1 MATSAVAP
9 SAKTLSMSKDRK
21 LLGKI
26 VGHLYIARK
35 IILEGGPCDISQVRH
50 EIRAMM
56 LGRMPHED
64 NSNNEAEEASSLKWW
79 LRKVVLLLRDV
90 QKVSDGVQSLPDD
103 MKKDLARLIKQGLN
117 LCSGSS
123 DARSEIKDA
132 TRLYKQLGGP
142 SYI

>member
-1 MATSAVAP
+1 
-9 SAKTLSMSKDRK
+9 MSKDRK

-35 IILEGGPCDISQVRH
+35 ILLEGGPCEMSQVRH
-50 EIRAMM
+50 EIRALM

-64 NSNNEAEEASSLKWW
+64 NSEAADASTLKGW

-90 QKVSDGVQSLPDD
+90 QKVSDGVPNLPDD

-117 LCSGSS
+117 LCAGSS
-123 DARSEIKDA
+123 DARKEIKEA
-132 TRLYKQLGGP
+132 TMLYKQLGGP
-142 SYI
+142 AYI